1 MTNHQII
8 YETIAAINL
17 MGSVVMLVL
26 LVGARKRRKAAYRRG
41 HAAGQLAVIE
51 RLSAKAK
58 WLGDLAERAAESG
71 DMGAALRLTIRGRE
85 LLEFVGREIK

>member
-1 MTNHQII
+1 MNHQQL
-8 YETIAAINL
+8 YEALAAVNL
-17 MGSVVMLVL
+17 AASVVMLVL
-26 LVGARKRRKAAYRRG
+26 LVGARKRREAAYRRG

-58 WLGDLAERAAESG
+58 WLGDLAERAEESG
-71 DMGAALRLTIRGRE
+71 DLGAALRLTIRGRE